1 MEERKT
7 GITLK
12 PALKVLFLLAYG
24 GLFVMTA
31 QAESRDAA
39 AKSPTVIE
47 RTGAAIEHGAK
58 AATHGVERGAKAA
71 AHGVKRG
78 AQATGR
84 ALSKA
89 SQKVGISKGSDS

>member
-1 MEERKT
+1 MLLYERMEERIS

-47 RTGAAIEHGAK
+47 RTGAAIE
-58 AATHGVERGAKAA
+58 RGAKAA
-71 AHGVKRG
+71 AHGVERG
-78 AQATGR
+78 AKATGR

-89 SQKVGISKGSDS
+89 SQKIGISKGSDS